1 MRISRNFTIK
11 DWKALDLSVEE
22 SWEPAVEMFKDRLE
36 TRYLEHIR
44 HLLPMKTSGFA
55 VLALDC
61 ALIETMEN
69 FRRGTRTTPYGKGKE
84 YFVSFLTSP
93 NFAQHF
99 TTERAQIFYKQIRCG
114 LLHQSEAGKL
124 SRIKRGG
131 SLPLVSDTTDKK
143 SLILNKVL
151 FHDLLEDEIKL
162 YYADLRSGTTPEWRP
177 NFRRKMDGICRIQG
191 SVTEGAA

>member
-1 MRISRNFTIK
+1 MRISRNFTVD
-11 DWKALDLSVEE
+11 DWKALDLSIEQ
-22 SWEPAVEMFKDRLE
+22 SWDCAVEMFKDRLE

-44 HLLPMKTSGFA
+44 YLLPMKTSGFA

-61 ALIETMEN
+61 ALIETLEN
-69 FRRGTRTTPYGKGKE
+69 FRRGTKTTPFGKGKE
-84 YFVSFLTSP
+84 YFGSFLTSSK
-93 NFAQHF
+93 FAEHF
-99 TTERAQIFYKQIRCG
+99 TAERAEIFYKQIRCG
-114 LLHQSEAGKL
+114 LLHQSEASEL

-151 FHDLLEDEIKL
+151 FHNLLEDEIAL
-162 YYADLRSGTTPEWRP
+162 YYANLRNDAMPALRM
-177 NFRRKMDGICRIQG
+177 NFKKKMDGICRIQG

>member
-1 MRISRNFTIK
+1 MRISRNFKID

-22 SWEPAVEMFKDRLE
+22 NWEYAVDMFKDRLE

-44 HLLPMKTSGFA
+44 YLLPMKTSGFA

-69 FRRGTRTTPYGKGKE
+69 FKRGTRTTPSGKVKD
-84 YFVSFLTSP
+84 YFVSFLTSSE
-93 NFAQHF
+93 FAGHF
-99 TTERAQIFYKQIRCG
+99 TAERAGIFYRQIRCG
-114 LLHQSEAGKL
+114 LLHQSEAGEL

-131 SLPLVSDTTDKK
+131 TLPLVSDTADKK
-143 SLILNKVL
+143 SLILNKIL
-151 FHDLLEDEIKL
+151 FHNLLEEEIRL
-162 YYADLRSGTTPEWRP
+162 YYADLRSGATPDRRL

>member
-1 MRISRNFTIK
+1 MRISRSFTIGQWQK
-11 DWKALDLSVEE
+11 LDLSVEE
-22 SWEPAVEMFKDRLE
+22 NWGCAVEMFKDRLE

-69 FRRGTRTTPYGKGKE
+69 FKRGTRTTPSGKGKD
-84 YFVSFLTSP
+84 YFVSFLTSSK
-93 NFAQHF
+93 FAEHF
-99 TTERAQIFYKQIRCG
+99 TVERAAIFYRQIRCG
-114 LLHQSEAGKL
+114 LLHQSEAGEL

-131 SLPLVSDTTDKK
+131 SLPLVSDTADMK

-151 FHDLLEDEIKL
+151 FHELLEEEIQL
-162 YYADLRSGTTPEWRP
+162 YYAEIRAGASPEQRA
-177 NFRRKMDGICRIQG
+177 NFKKKMDAICRIQG